1 MFGCVA
7 CGWIGIRILLLHC
20 RCNAYEVDGKCL
32 TMIIITSGLD
42 KRFQPKRG
50 ECEWENEAIRKGDS
64 HCCPPESW
72 CPIRELLCS
81 LHIPDDIPSLGISSS
96 QSFGV
101 STASWLSNHPGYR
114 TLSVLE
120 VSFTAPSGVPC
131 SSVIHGYPAM
141 GFILNLS
148 THHSDGVPCILPRVI
163 PNHSSLPW
171 DSYLPG

>member
-7 CGWIGIRILLLHC
+7 CGWIDIRILLLHC

-32 TMIIITSGLD
+32 TRIIIKSGLD
-42 KRFQPKRG
+42 KRFQTKRG
-50 ECEWENEAIRKGDS
+50 GEWENEAIRKGDS

-101 STASWLSNHPGYR
+101 SSASWLSNHPGHR
-114 TLSVLE
+114 TLLRPGGVLYRIQRG
-120 VSFTAPSGVPC
+120 SLFIRDTWPSSHG
-131 SSVIHGYPAM
+131 IHPEPVHPSLRWGSLHPAE
-141 GFILNLS
+141 G
-148 THHSDGVPCILPRVI
+148 HS
-163 PNHSSLPW
+163 
-171 DSYLPG
+171 